1 MLRQST
7 TLGSKRMVLT
17 DATLLATG
25 VTAEGMLA
33 TEPGR
38 ERALLEG
45 VHDSVRWAE
54 ELLEDNP
61 HA

>member
-1 MLRQST
+1 MCQRAT
-7 TLGSKRMVLT
+7 KGSNHAVLT

-25 VTAEGMLA
+25 VTTEGMLA
-33 TEPGR
+33 TEPSR